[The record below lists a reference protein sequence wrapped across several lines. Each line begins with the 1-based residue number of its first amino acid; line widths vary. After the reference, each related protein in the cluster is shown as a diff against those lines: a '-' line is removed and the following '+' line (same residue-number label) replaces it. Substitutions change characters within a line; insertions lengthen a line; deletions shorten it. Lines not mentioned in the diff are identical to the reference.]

1 MVEARFFC
9 ETGALAGADYRIG
22 GDATIGRG
30 PSNAIVVD
38 DGAVSKTHARI
49 AFDAA
54 AAAWF
59 LEDLGSMNGTR
70 LDGAPVSGRIRLRD
84 LHVVTLGGRHD
95 FIFVVPEPAG
105 KADDGAAAPAAR
117 PSDAGAPGVGA
128 SGTRHE
134 RAPVLSV
141 PPLASSGGRSSASG
155 TRHER
160 APVLSVPP
168 LASGGDPG
176 AVGVGDSSPEGAG
189 SRGASSSGGRS
200 SASGTRHER
209 APVLSVPPLASGGD
223 PGAVGVGDSSPEGAG
238 SRGASSSGGRSSA
251 SGTRYE
257 PAPVLS
263 VPPLASGGDPGADAT
278 GDPPRAAGDG
288 PAVAG
293 GQAAPPVAVSFEV
306 RIAGGEP
313 RRVRLGDGR
322 HVVGRA
328 KGCDVPIDDRT
339 LSRRHAAFVVRGG
352 RVTVDDLGSLN
363 GTFVDGTRVG
373 EETEV
378 GAGGVVGLGECVTV
392 VRVAP

>member
-134 RAPVLSV
+134 PAPVLSV
-141 PPLASSGGRSSASG
+141 PPL
-155 TRHER
+155 
-160 APVLSVPP
+160 V
-168 LASGGDPG
+168 SGGDPG
-176 AVGVGDSSPEGAG
+176 DAGDSSPEGAG
-189 SRGASSSGGRS
+189 SRGASSSEGRS
-200 SASGTRHER
+200 SASETRYER
-209 APVLSVPPLASGGD
+209 APVLSVPPLA
-223 PGAVGVGDSSPEGAG
+223 
-238 SRGASSSGGRSSA
+238 SSGGRSSA

-263 VPPLASGGDPGADAT
+263 VPPLVAGGDPHAGAT